1 MSQKPVYLTPEGRSK
16 LEEELEYLCTTR
28 RPQVAAYIELAKDGG
43 DITEN
48 AGYDDAKNEQAFLE
62 GRIATIEAMLENS
75 VLIEESGPSELVLLG
90 SRVKVVEEVEEGDQD
105 AQEQAYRIVGWA
117 EADPKN
123 GLISNESPLGQA
135 LLGHQEGEGVTVQTP
150 DGARRFVI
158 LEIR

>member
-1 MSQKPVYLTPEGRSK
+1 MSQKPVYLTPEGCNK
-16 LEEELEYLCTTR
+16 LKEELEYLCTIR
-28 RPQVAAYIELAKDGG
+28 RPQVAAYLEMAKDGG
-43 DITEN
+43 DIMEN

-75 VLIEESGPSELVLLG
+75 VLIEESGPSEVVLLG
-90 SRVKVVEEVEEGDQD
+90 SRVKVVEEDGEE
-105 AQEQAYRIVGWA
+105 AYRIVGWA

-135 LLGHQEGEGVTVQTP
+135 LLGHQAGEEVTVKTP